1 MRILCFKYFPVT
13 EWICHPC
20 VIFYKV
26 FPASAAVF
34 KIGLIVF
41 IVETSQELKV
51 FVKKSGFMMAEIP
64 WAVVWSV
71 ACHKAVIL

>member
-1 MRILCFKYFPVT
+1 MRILCFKYLPGT
-13 EWICHPC
+13 EWICYPC

-26 FPASAAVF
+26 FPASAAIF

-41 IVETSQELKV
+41 IVEMSQE
-51 FVKKSGFMMAEIP
+51 FVKKPGFMMAEIL
-64 WAVVWSV
+64 WAVIWSV